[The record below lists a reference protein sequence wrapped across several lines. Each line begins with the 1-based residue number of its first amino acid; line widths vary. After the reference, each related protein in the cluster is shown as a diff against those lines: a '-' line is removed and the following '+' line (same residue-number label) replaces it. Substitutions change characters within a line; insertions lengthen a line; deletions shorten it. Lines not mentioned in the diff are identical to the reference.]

1 MKKMVK
7 CVFAC
12 ALLAAFVWCGTVIA
26 DRQRLNE
33 ELIRLHVVANSDRVE
48 DQELKLLVRDA
59 IITSLRQALADVRD
73 TEQAKEYLQE
83 NLPKLQELA
92 NKTLDAAGSAQQ
104 AVVTLCREGFPT
116 RQYNTFSL
124 PAGIYEVLRVT
135 IGDIV
140 MPSGNYS
147 ALRITI
153 GDAKGKNWWCVVFP
167 SLCVPQTSQGFSDTA
182 AGAGFPDALSGALT
196 GEEPY
201 QIRFYLL
208 DKLGE
213 LEKFL
218 AG

>member
-1 MKKMVK
+1 MKKLIK

-12 ALLAAFVWCGTVIA
+12 ALLAAFVWCGTIIA

-33 ELIRLHVVANSDRVE
+33 ELIRLHVVANSDSAE
-48 DQELKLLVRDA
+48 DQELKLQVRDA
-59 IITSLRQALADVRD
+59 VITSLRQALADVQD
-73 TEQAKEYLQE
+73 TERAKEYLQE

-92 NKTLDAAGSAQQ
+92 NRTLDAAGSAQR

-116 RQYNTFSL
+116 RQYDTFSL
-124 PAGIYEVLRVT
+124 PAGIYEALRVT
-135 IGDIV
+135 IGD
-140 MPSGNYS
+140 G
-147 ALRITI
+147 A
-153 GDAKGKNWWCVVFP
+153 GKNWWCVVFP

-213 LEKFL
+213 LEKIL

>member
-1 MKKMVK
+1 MKKLIK

-12 ALLAAFVWCGTVIA
+12 ALLAAFVWCGTIIA

-124 PAGIYEVLRVT
+124 PAGIYEALRVT
-135 IGDIV
+135 IGD
-140 MPSGNYS
+140 G
-147 ALRITI
+147 A
-153 GDAKGKNWWCVVFP
+153 GKNWWCVVFP

>member
-1 MKKMVK
+1 MFLMKKMGK

-124 PAGIYEVLRVT
+124 PAGIYEALRVT
-135 IGDIV
+135 IGD
-140 MPSGNYS
+140 G
-147 ALRITI
+147 A
-153 GDAKGKNWWCVVFP
+153 GKNWWCVVFP

-218 AG
+218 AGRGSPCLFE

>member
-1 MKKMVK
+1 MFLMKKMVK

-33 ELIRLHVVANSDRVE
+33 ELIRLHVVANSDGVQY
-48 DQELKLLVRDA
+48 QELKLLVRDA

-83 NLPKLQELA
+83 NLPKLQQLA

-124 PAGIYEVLRVT
+124 PAGIYEALRVT
-135 IGDIV
+135 IGD
-140 MPSGNYS
+140 G
-147 ALRITI
+147 A
-153 GDAKGKNWWCVVFP
+153 GKNWWCVVFP

>member
-104 AVVTLCREGFPT
+104 AYAMPG
-116 RQYNTFSL
+116 
-124 PAGIYEVLRVT
+124 GISNQAV
-135 IGDIV
+135 
-140 MPSGNYS
+140 
-147 ALRITI
+147 
-153 GDAKGKNWWCVVFP
+153 
-167 SLCVPQTSQGFSDTA
+167 
-182 AGAGFPDALSGALT
+182 
-196 GEEPY
+196 
-201 QIRFYLL
+201 
-208 DKLGE
+208 
-213 LEKFL
+213 
-218 AG
+218 

>member
-83 NLPKLQELA
+83 NLPKLQKLA

-124 PAGIYEVLRVT
+124 PAGIYEALRVT
-135 IGDIV
+135 IGD
-140 MPSGNYS
+140 G
-147 ALRITI
+147 A
-153 GDAKGKNWWCVVFP
+153 GKNWWCVVFP

>member
-59 IITSLRQALADVRD
+59 IITSLRQALADVRH

-124 PAGIYEVLRVT
+124 AAGIYEALRVT
-135 IGDIV
+135 IGD
-140 MPSGNYS
+140 G
-147 ALRITI
+147 A
-153 GDAKGKNWWCVVFP
+153 GKNWWCVVFP

>member
-1 MKKMVK
+1 MKKLIK

-12 ALLAAFVWCGTVIA
+12 ALLAAFVWCGTIIA

-33 ELIRLHVVANSDRVE
+33 ELIRLHVVANSDSVE

-59 IITSLRQALADVRD
+59 IITSLRQALADVGD

-92 NKTLDAAGSAQQ
+92 NRTLDAAGSAQR

-116 RQYNTFSL
+116 RQYDTFSL
-124 PAGIYEVLRVT
+124 PAGIYEALRVT
-135 IGDIV
+135 IGD
-140 MPSGNYS
+140 G
-147 ALRITI
+147 A
-153 GDAKGKNWWCVVFP
+153 GKNWWCVVFP

-213 LEKFL
+213 LEKIL

>member
-1 MKKMVK
+1 MKKMGK

-124 PAGIYEVLRVT
+124 PAGIYEALRVT
-135 IGDIV
+135 IGD
-140 MPSGNYS
+140 G
-147 ALRITI
+147 A
-153 GDAKGKNWWCVVFP
+153 GKNWWCVVFP

-218 AG
+218 AGRGFPCLFE

>member
-59 IITSLRQALADVRD
+59 IIASLRQALADVRD

-124 PAGIYEVLRVT
+124 PAGIYEALRVT
-135 IGDIV
+135 IGD
-140 MPSGNYS
+140 G
-147 ALRITI
+147 A
-153 GDAKGKNWWCVVFP
+153 GKNWWCVVFP

>member
-12 ALLAAFVWCGTVIA
+12 VLLAAFVWCGTVIA

-104 AVVTLCREGFPT
+104 AVVTLCREGFST

-124 PAGIYEVLRVT
+124 PAGIYEALRVT
-135 IGDIV
+135 IGD
-140 MPSGNYS
+140 G
-147 ALRITI
+147 A
-153 GDAKGKNWWCVVFP
+153 GKNWWCVVFP

>member
-1 MKKMVK
+1 MKKLIK

-33 ELIRLHVVANSDRVE
+33 ELIRLHVVANSDSVE

-59 IITSLRQALADVRD
+59 IVTSLRQALADVGD

-116 RQYNTFSL
+116 RQYDTFSL
-124 PAGIYEVLRVT
+124 PAGIYEALRVT
-135 IGDIV
+135 IGD
-140 MPSGNYS
+140 G
-147 ALRITI
+147 A
-153 GDAKGKNWWCVVFP
+153 GKNWWCVVFP

-182 AGAGFPDALSGALT
+182 AGAGFPDALSGALS

-201 QIRFYLL
+201 QIRFYFL

>member
-1 MKKMVK
+1 MKKMGK

-48 DQELKLLVRDA
+48 DQELKLLVRDS

-124 PAGIYEVLRVT
+124 PAGIYEALRVT
-135 IGDIV
+135 IGD
-140 MPSGNYS
+140 G
-147 ALRITI
+147 A
-153 GDAKGKNWWCVVFP
+153 GKNWWCVVFP
-167 SLCVPQTSQGFSDTA
+167 SLCIPQTSQGFSDTA

>member
-104 AVVTLCREGFPT
+104 AVVTLCREGFST

-124 PAGIYEVLRVT
+124 PAGIYEALRVT
-135 IGDIV
+135 IGD
-140 MPSGNYS
+140 G
-147 ALRITI
+147 A
-153 GDAKGKNWWCVVFP
+153 GKNWWCVVFP

>member
-7 CVFAC
+7 CIFAC

-124 PAGIYEVLRVT
+124 PAGIYEALRVT
-135 IGDIV
+135 IGD
-140 MPSGNYS
+140 G
-147 ALRITI
+147 A
-153 GDAKGKNWWCVVFP
+153 GKNWWCVVFP

>member
-33 ELIRLHVVANSDRVE
+33 ELIRLHVVANSDSAE

-59 IITSLRQALADVRD
+59 IITSLRQALADIRD

-116 RQYNTFSL
+116 RQYDTFSL
-124 PAGIYEVLRVT
+124 PAGIYEALRVT
-135 IGDIV
+135 IGD
-140 MPSGNYS
+140 G
-147 ALRITI
+147 
-153 GDAKGKNWWCVVFP
+153 GGKNWWCVVFP

>member
-48 DQELKLLVRDA
+48 DQELKLLVRDS

-124 PAGIYEVLRVT
+124 PAGIYEALRVT
-135 IGDIV
+135 IGD
-140 MPSGNYS
+140 G
-147 ALRITI
+147 A
-153 GDAKGKNWWCVVFP
+153 GKNWWCVVFP

>member
-1 MKKMVK
+1 MKKMGK

-124 PAGIYEVLRVT
+124 PAGIYKALRVT
-135 IGDIV
+135 IGD
-140 MPSGNYS
+140 G
-147 ALRITI
+147 A
-153 GDAKGKNWWCVVFP
+153 GKNWWCVVFP

-208 DKLGE
+208 DKLGD

>member
-124 PAGIYEVLRVT
+124 PAGIYEALRVT
-135 IGDIV
+135 IGD
-140 MPSGNYS
+140 G
-147 ALRITI
+147 A
-153 GDAKGKNWWCVVFP
+153 GKNWWCVVFP

-213 LEKFL
+213 LEKIL

>member
-59 IITSLRQALADVRD
+59 IITSLRQALVDVRD

-124 PAGIYEVLRVT
+124 PAGIYEALRVT
-135 IGDIV
+135 IGD
-140 MPSGNYS
+140 G
-147 ALRITI
+147 A
-153 GDAKGKNWWCVVFP
+153 GKNWWCVVFP

>member
-1 MKKMVK
+1 MKKMGK

-48 DQELKLLVRDA
+48 DQELKLLVRDS

-116 RQYNTFSL
+116 RQYDTFSL
-124 PAGIYEVLRVT
+124 PAGIYEALRVT
-135 IGDIV
+135 IGD
-140 MPSGNYS
+140 G
-147 ALRITI
+147 A
-153 GDAKGKNWWCVVFP
+153 GKNWWCVVFP

>member
-1 MKKMVK
+1 MKKMGK

-124 PAGIYEVLRVT
+124 PAGIYEALRVT
-135 IGDIV
+135 IGD
-140 MPSGNYS
+140 G
-147 ALRITI
+147 A
-153 GDAKGKNWWCVVFP
+153 GKNWWCVVFP

>member
-1 MKKMVK
+1 MKKMGK

-124 PAGIYEVLRVT
+124 PARIYEALRVT
-135 IGDIV
+135 IGD
-140 MPSGNYS
+140 G
-147 ALRITI
+147 A
-153 GDAKGKNWWCVVFP
+153 GKNWWCVVFP

>member
-59 IITSLRQALADVRD
+59 IITSLRQGLADVRD

-124 PAGIYEVLRVT
+124 PAGIYEALRVT
-135 IGDIV
+135 IGD
-140 MPSGNYS
+140 G
-147 ALRITI
+147 A
-153 GDAKGKNWWCVVFP
+153 GKNWWCVVFP